1 MIRQF
6 CVLQDLP
13 LMEGSYVGLTKLPL
27 PTQSLPPWGHLSHAC
42 VSFSP
47 DVSCSE
53 GLEDIRRA
61 SAEGLGVGIHFG
73 GTEEGPHNVRL
84 CGETSVLGEDW

>member
-1 MIRQF
+1 MLVSLSYLF
-6 CVLQDLP
+6 PHSPSLHGDTC
-13 LMEGSYVGLTKLPL
+13 LM
-27 PTQSLPPWGHLSHAC
+27 QC

-61 SAEGLGVGIHFG
+61 SAEGLGVGIHFC
-73 GTEEGPHNVRL
+73 GTEGGPHDVRL